1 MGKEKDLASFL
12 EKYISE
18 ENEKPTHTSI
28 SGGRWLFPP
37 HKLNTLSKRIIYNHS
52 NNIPIPPL
60 VEKMHT
66 YIPFIIDLDFKF
78 KDLISDKPYN
88 EEFILRFVKY
98 LWSKLDEIVEIDGES
113 MSEIM
118 ILEKSKPYPIVVK
131 DKDKRK
137 PQKYKSKDGLH
148 LVIPGIIM
156 KKDEYRCFI
165 DKYLCGD
172 TVDEMFRNFLIPP
185 SNIDDHT
192 IVDSKFS
199 GWQPYL
205 CSKMGEE
212 HYELTHVYHI
222 QDNEPHEMSEQ
233 ERSITY
239 DPLTIFDKMSLHK
252 ESLETTY
259 EKIEFKE
266 DFVNKLKRKDT
277 NTSMSLPMSTSAEDI
292 SEGVFDPYKSKKLT
306 EKVREKLE
314 GEGLELMI
322 SLVKCLSPERA
333 LEYNKWLDVG
343 LCLHNINSD
352 KMLEPWEEFSKLY
365 PSYANGT
372 SNRVRSGGCVAK
384 WRSFN
389 TTGCDNPLGKGS
401 LYYWAKHDNPELYK
415 KIMCENLDKL
425 IRESVSEG
433 YEAHFRICEVI
444 QKYFEDQFIS
454 VDIDDCWY
462 KFYGDKHRWET
473 TVKGTDLKMG
483 IHREIYYMYQEYS
496 GIFGRLKDEAKDN
509 AKTEMNSE
517 RKDTLEGM
525 AVSYS
530 KKQETC
536 HEFQKK
542 LLKESYVKT
551 LMGGLSHMFYKK
563 KIIEKFDENVNLM
576 GFENGVLDLKS
587 YMFREGR
594 PEDYITMSTG
604 LEMPVEPH
612 ELPISIDNLWKK
624 IQKTENFK
632 YFEKDIHKF
641 MAQVFPDE
649 SIRKYVWRWLS
660 KCLSGENRDQK
671 FDVWTG
677 GGGNGKSVLIDLM
690 NKILGDYAGSL
701 PVQMLTKKRGGA
713 EEANPALA
721 GTKGK
726 RLVTMSEPERNE
738 EINVGLMKELTG
750 GDRIKAR
757 MLFKDCFEFIPHFKL
772 AVMCN
777 ELPNITA
784 DDNGTW
790 RRVHVTPF
798 ESTFTDNKDK
808 VDESRNIYE
817 MDKTIKDVK
826 FEYWAVPFMGMLMKE
841 WIQYDKFGIDDIIPS
856 KVKDATKKY
865 RNENNI
871 LGQFIELC
879 SVVPNTVEKGITLAP
894 TEFED
899 IFYHFKQWCQQSAY
913 KPPDKKKTKDDLI
926 KWQRMSEY
934 GLMIGKR
941 ANERCV
947 NGTDTKPRFNLLYE
961 PE

>member
-1 MGKEKDLASFL
+1 MAKEKDLASFL
-12 EKYISE
+12 ERYISE
-18 ENEKPTHTSI
+18 KNEKPTHTSI
-28 SGGRWLFPP
+28 SGGRWIFPP

-52 NNIPIPPL
+52 NNIYIPPL

-98 LWSKLDEIVEIDGES
+98 LWSKLNEIIEIDGVS

-118 ILEKSKPYPIVVK
+118 VLEKSKPYPVQNNK
-131 DKDKRK
+131 S
-137 PQKYKSKDGLH
+137 KYTSKDGLH
-148 LVIPGIIM
+148 LVIPGIVM
-156 KKDEYRCFI
+156 KKDEYRNFI
-165 DKYLCGD
+165 DKYLGGD
-172 TVDEMFRNFLIPP
+172 VVDEMFRNFIIPP

-205 CSKMGEE
+205 CSKEGEE

-222 QDNEPHEMSEQ
+222 QDDEPHEMSEQ

-239 DPLTIFDKMSLHK
+239 DALTIFDKMSLHK

-259 EKIEFKE
+259 EMIEFKE
-266 DFVNKLKRKDT
+266 EFVNQLKRKEPS
-277 NTSMSLPMSTSAEDI
+277 NSMSIPMSTSVEDI
-292 SEGVFDPYKSKKLT
+292 SDGVFDPYKSKKLT
-306 EKVREKLE
+306 EKVIKKLE
-314 GEGLELMI
+314 GESLELMI
-322 SLVKCLSPERA
+322 SLAKCLSKERA

-352 KMLEPWEEFSKLY
+352 KMLDSWEEFSKQY
-365 PSYANGT
+365 PSYANG
-372 SNRVRSGGCVAK
+372 SSKRRCESK

-389 TTGCDNPLGKGS
+389 TTTCDNPLGRGS
-401 LYYWAKHDNPELYK
+401 LYYWAKNDNPILFK
-415 KIMCENLDKL
+415 KIMQKNLMSMVDD
-425 IRESVSEG
+425 SVNNG
-433 YEAHFRICEVI
+433 AEAHYLIELVI
-444 QKYFEDQFIS
+444 QKYFEDQYIS
-454 VDIDDCWY
+454 VDIDDWWY
-462 KFYGDKHRWET
+462 VFKGETHRWET

-483 IHREIYYMYQEYS
+483 IHTDIRELYRIKSAQYD
-496 GIFGRLKDEAKDN
+496 DEGKPKLCEIADDIK
-509 AKTEMNSE
+509 
-517 RKDTLEGM
+517 
-525 AVSYS
+525 
-530 KKQETC
+530 
-536 HEFQKK
+536 KK
-542 LLKESYVKT
+542 LHKETYVKT
-551 LMGGLSHMFYKK
+551 LMSGLSHMFYKK
-563 KIIEKFDENVNLM
+563 KVIEKFDENVNLM

-604 LEMPVEPH
+604 LTMPVEPQ
-612 ELPISIDNLWKK
+612 ELPVSIDNLWLK
-624 IQKTENFK
+624 IQQTENFTI
-632 YFEKDIHKF
+632 FERDIHKF
-641 MAQVFPDE
+641 MSQVFPDKNVK
-649 SIRKYVWRWLS
+649 KYVWRWLS

-690 NKILGDYAGSL
+690 NKLLGDYSGGL

-757 MLFKDCFEFIPHFKL
+757 MLFKDCFEFTPHFKL
-772 AVMCN
+772 LTMCN
-777 ELPNITA
+777 DLPNITA

-798 ESTFTDNKDK
+798 ESTFTDNKDT

-841 WIQYDKFGIDDIIPS
+841 WIQYDKFGIDDIIPA
-856 KVKDATKKY
+856 KVKDATKSY

-899 IFYHFKQWCQQSAY
+899 IFYHFKNWCQQSAY

-934 GLMIGKR
+934 GLMVGKR
-941 ANERCV
+941 VSEKCV
-947 NGTDTKPRFNLLYE
+947 NGTNTNPRFNLLYE

>member
-12 EKYISE
+12 EKYIAE

-28 SGGRWLFPP
+28 SGGKWLFPP

-131 DKDKRK
+131 EKDKGK

-266 DFVNKLKRKDT
+266 DFVNKLKRKEP

-372 SNRVRSGGCVAK
+372 SKRKCDSK

-389 TTGCDNPLGKGS
+389 TTSCDNPLGKGS

-415 KIMCENLDKL
+415 KIMQKNLMSMVDD
-425 IRESVSEG
+425 SVNNG
-433 YEAHFRICEVI
+433 AEAHFIIEEVI
-444 QKYFEDQFIS
+444 HKYFEDQFIS

-483 IHREIYYMYQEYS
+483 IHREIRELY
-496 GIFGRLKDEAKDN
+496 RLKSSQYDE
-509 AKTEMNSE
+509 
-517 RKDTLEGM
+517 EGK
-525 AVSYS
+525 S
-530 KKQETC
+530 KLCEIADDIK
-536 HEFQKK
+536 KK
-542 LLKESYVKT
+542 LHKEPYVKT

-563 KIIEKFDENVNLM
+563 KVIEMFDENVNLM

-879 SVVPNTVEKGITLAP
+879 SVVPNTVEKGVTLAP

>member
-1 MGKEKDLASFL
+1 MGKEKELASFL

-28 SGGRWLFPP
+28 SGGKWLFPP

-98 LWSKLDEIVEIDGES
+98 LWSKLDEVVEIDGES

-118 ILEKSKPYPIVVK
+118 VLEKSKPYPIVVK
-131 DKDKRK
+131 DKDKGK

-148 LVIPGIIM
+148 LVIPGVIM

-165 DKYLCGD
+165 DKYLSGD

-205 CSKMGEE
+205 CSKTGEE

-222 QDNEPHEMSEQ
+222 QDDEPHEMSES
-233 ERSITY
+233 ERVLTY
-239 DPLTIFDKMSLHK
+239 DPLTIFDKMSFHK

-266 DFVNKLKRKDT
+266 DFVNKLKRKEP

-292 SEGVFDPYKSKKLT
+292 SEGIFDPYKSKKLT

-314 GEGLELMI
+314 GEELKLMI

-352 KMLEPWEEFSKLY
+352 KMLEPWEEFSNQY

-372 SNRVRSGGCVAK
+372 SKRRCDSK

-389 TTGCDNPLGKGS
+389 TTSCDNPLGRGS

-415 KIMCENLDKL
+415 KIMCENLSALVDDS
-425 IRESVSEG
+425 IWG
-433 YEAHFRICEVI
+433 GPEAHYIVEKVI
-444 QKYFEDQFIS
+444 QKYYEDQFIS
-454 VDIDDCWY
+454 VDIDDTWY
-462 KFYGDKHRWET
+462 MFKGEKHRWET
-473 TVKGTDLKMG
+473 TIKATDLKRG
-483 IHREIYYMYQEYS
+483 IHEDIYQLYW
-496 GIFGRLKDEAKDN
+496 LKQKEFADKKSLPGKEGKMAEADHEKC
-509 AKTEMNSE
+509 SE
-517 RKDTLEGM
+517 FTR
-525 AVSYS
+525 
-530 KKQETC
+530 
-536 HEFQKK
+536 K

-551 LMGGLSHMFYKK
+551 IIGGLSHMFYKK
-563 KIIEKFDENVNLM
+563 KVIEKFDENVNLM
-576 GFENGVLDLKS
+576 GFENGVLDLKT

-594 PEDYITMSTG
+594 PEDYITMSNG

-641 MAQVFPDE
+641 MTQVFPDE
-649 SIRKYVWRWLS
+649 SVKKYVWRWLS

-690 NKILGDYAGSL
+690 NKLLGDYAGSL

-713 EEANPALA
+713 EEANPAMA

-726 RLVTMSEPERNE
+726 RLVVMSEPERNE

-757 MLFKDCFEFIPHFKL
+757 HLFKDCFEFIPHFKL
-772 AVMCN
+772 LTMCN
-777 ELPNITA
+777 DLPNITA

-798 ESTFTDNKDK
+798 ESTFTDSKEK

-817 MDKTIKDVK
+817 MDKTLKDVK

-856 KVKDATKKY
+856 KVKDATKSY

-879 SVVPNTVEKGITLAP
+879 SVVPNTVEKGVTLAP

-941 ANERCV
+941 ANEKCV
-947 NGTDTKPRFNLLYE
+947 NGTNTNPRFNLIYE

>member
-98 LWSKLDEIVEIDGES
+98 LWSKLDEIVEIDGDS

-118 ILEKSKPYPIVVK
+118 VLEKSKPYPIVVK
-131 DKDKRK
+131 EKDKGK

-222 QDNEPHEMSEQ
+222 QDDEPHEMSES
-233 ERSITY
+233 ERVLTY
-239 DPLTIFDKMSLHK
+239 DALTIFDKMSLHK

-266 DFVNKLKRKDT
+266 DFVNKLKRKET

-314 GEGLELMI
+314 GEELKLMI

-415 KIMCENLDKL
+415 KIMCDNLSSLVDDS
-425 IRESVSEG
+425 IWG
-433 YEAHFRICEVI
+433 GPEAHYIVEKVI
-444 QKYFEDQFIS
+444 QKYYEDQFIS
-454 VDIDDCWY
+454 VDIDDIWY
-462 KFYGDKHRWET
+462 MFKGEKHRWET
-473 TVKGTDLKMG
+473 TIKATDLKRG
-483 IHREIYYMYQEYS
+483 IHEDIYQLYW
-496 GIFGRLKDEAKDN
+496 LKQKEFAEKKSLPGKEGKMAEAD
-509 AKTEMNSE
+509 
-517 RKDTLEGM
+517 
-525 AVSYS
+525 
-530 KKQETC
+530 
-536 HEFQKK
+536 HEKCSDFTRK

-551 LMGGLSHMFYKK
+551 IIGGLSHMFYKK

-604 LEMPVEPH
+604 MEMPVEPH

-798 ESTFTDNKDK
+798 ESTFTDNKEK

-879 SVVPNTVEKGITLAP
+879 SVVPNIVEKGVTLAP

-913 KPPDKKKTKDDLI
+913 KAPDKKKTKDDLI

>member
-1 MGKEKDLASFL
+1 MGKDKDLASFL

-18 ENEKPTHTSI
+18 ENEKSTHTSI
-28 SGGRWLFPP
+28 SGGKWLFPT

-52 NNIPIPPL
+52 NNIHIPPL

-88 EEFILRFVKY
+88 KEFILRFVKY
-98 LWSKLDEIVEIDGES
+98 LWSKLEEIVEIDGES

-118 ILEKSKPYPIVVK
+118 VLEKSKPYPIVVK
-131 DKDKRK
+131 DKDKGK

-165 DKYLCGD
+165 DKYLSGD

-205 CSKMGEE
+205 CSKTGEE

-222 QDNEPHEMSEQ
+222 QDDEPHEMSEQ

-239 DPLTIFDKMSLHK
+239 DPLTIFDKMSFHK

-266 DFVNKLKRKDT
+266 DFVNKLKRKEP
-277 NTSMSLPMSTSAEDI
+277 NTSMSIPMSTSTDDVC
-292 SEGVFDPYKSKKLT
+292 EGVFDPYKSKKLT

-314 GEGLELMI
+314 GEELKLMI

-372 SNRVRSGGCVAK
+372 SKRRCDSK

-389 TTGCDNPLGKGS
+389 TTGCDNPLGRGS

-444 QKYFEDQFIS
+444 QKYFEDQYIS

-563 KIIEKFDENVNLM
+563 KVIEKFDENVNLM
-576 GFENGVLDLKS
+576 GFENGVLDLKT

-594 PEDYITMSTG
+594 PEDYITMSNG

-624 IQKTENFK
+624 IQRTENFK
-632 YFEKDIHKF
+632 YFEKDINKF
-641 MAQVFPDE
+641 MTQVFPDE
-649 SIRKYVWRWLS
+649 SVKKYVWRWLS

-690 NKILGDYAGSL
+690 NRLLGDYAGSL

-713 EEANPALA
+713 EEANPAMA

-726 RLVTMSEPERNE
+726 RLVVMSEPERNE

-757 MLFKDCFEFIPHFKL
+757 HLFKDCFEFIPHFKL
-772 AVMCN
+772 LTMCN
-777 ELPNITA
+777 DLPNITA

-798 ESTFTDNKDK
+798 ESTFTDNRDK

-856 KVKDATKKY
+856 KVKDATKSY

-879 SVVPNTVEKGITLAP
+879 SVVPNKVEKGITLAP

-899 IFYHFKQWCQQSAY
+899 AYYHFKQWCQQSAY

-941 ANERCV
+941 ANEKCV
-947 NGTDTKPRFNLLYE
+947 NGTNTNPRFNLLYE